1 MSLGTDYVTPENRVA
16 TSDARFDVRLTENF
30 DDDEASSGWTWV
42 TALLIAGTLIVS
54 GYLDQESANFASP
67 AASAVADRHV
77 SNTGT
82 PQTLAKSLVSAEQR
96 LVKGY

>member
-16 TSDARFDVRLTENF
+16 TSDASFDARFTEDY
-30 DDDEASSGWTWV
+30 DDDAASSAWTWV

-54 GYLDQESANFASP
+54 GYLDQESVNFTSP

-77 SNTGT
+77 SNTAA
-82 PQTLAKSLVSAEQR
+82 PQTVAKSLVSAEQR